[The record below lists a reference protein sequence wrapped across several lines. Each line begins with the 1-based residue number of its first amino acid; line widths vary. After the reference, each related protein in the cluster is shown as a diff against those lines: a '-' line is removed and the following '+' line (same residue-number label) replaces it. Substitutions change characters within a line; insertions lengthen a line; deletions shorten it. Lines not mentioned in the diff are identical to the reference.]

1 MDGEVQP
8 KPGLLGIPA
17 PKLYINISRWRKKF
31 ALQGISK
38 VFKLPTLPELVALAD
53 ATLVQTQRHSRCIT
67 PGSLA
72 CQVYV
77 KNGQHDLVF

>member
-17 PKLYINISRWRKKF
+17 PKLYINVSRGRKKF

-38 VFKLPTLPELVALAD
+38 IFKLPALPELVALAD
-53 ATLVQTQRHSRCIT
+53 ATLVQTQRHSGCIT

-72 CQVYV
+72 CQVHV
-77 KNGQHDLVF
+77 KKRQHDLVI